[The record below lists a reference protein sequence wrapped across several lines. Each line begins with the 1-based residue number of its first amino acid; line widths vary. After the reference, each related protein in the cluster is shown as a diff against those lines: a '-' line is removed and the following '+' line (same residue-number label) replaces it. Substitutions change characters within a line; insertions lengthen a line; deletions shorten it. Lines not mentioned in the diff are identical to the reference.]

1 MGPGQDIIGTGMAS
15 VLATGSKTISLNIT
29 LKSTNTNYGYLSSDI
44 DGLTSLVNGT
54 GADITISPNNGSND
68 DSLKQFARWW
78 RSRAFY
84 ITRINLRATAA
95 TLPSSIVFKTY
106 NPFTGQYDNQI
117 IDVAA
122 NIVSTQYQSGI
133 VTLATNVYVDPTT
146 LIQFNGTVA
155 TLSSLGV
162 DLTISHFA
170 SLTKGLEDFMTAQ

>member
-1 MGPGQDIIGTGMAS
+1 MGPGQDIIGTGLAS

-54 GADITISPNNGSND
+54 GADVTISPNDGNND
-68 DSLKQFARWW
+68 NSLKEFARFW
-78 RSRAFY
+78 RRNPFY
-84 ITRINLRATAA
+84 VTRINLRATAA
-95 TLPSSIVFKTY
+95 TLPSSIIFKTY

-133 VTLATNVYVDPTT
+133 VTLATNVYCSENT